1 MPDLPGAP
9 QSKEDTAQTMQRLR
23 ALQRMTIAI
32 ASNLDLSQIVQTVT
46 DAATE
51 LTGARFGA
59 FFYNIVNADGEAFQL
74 FTLSGAP
81 REAFERFGLPRKT
94 AVFAPTFDGVG
105 PIRSDDIRTD
115 PRYGLSPLHFG
126 MPEGHLP
133 VVSYLAVPVIS
144 RTGAVLGGLFFGHET
159 PAVFTQ
165 DSQETAEIIA
175 AHAAIA
181 IDNAEILGRAQREAE
196 TIRKAQETSAWLA
209 AIVESSEDAIISKTL
224 TGIITS
230 WNRGAEQLFGY
241 TAEEAIGQSISLL
254 IPEDRLQEEAMI
266 LHRIRRGERTQH
278 YETIRRRKDGRLI
291 DVSLTT
297 SPIRDTDGR
306 VVGAS
311 KIARDITQQR
321 RLAERQR
328 LLADLSDR
336 FSYIDEPSDMSF
348 AAAEM
353 LGRTFGVSRAGY
365 GTVDLRAETI
375 TIERDWNAPGIT
387 TLAGVLNFRD
397 YGSYIE
403 DLKRGKTVVFAD
415 AREDPR
421 TAANADAL
429 AAISALSVVNMPVT
443 EQGDI
448 VALLYLNNAAARI
461 WTDDEILFLRDVAT
475 RVRAAVQR
483 RRAEKELQLL
493 AATLERQ
500 VSERTAELNQ
510 VWRNSRDLLAVIDAD
525 GVYRA
530 VNPAWQVIL
539 GYEPSQIVGRN
550 FAEFVWPEDIDR
562 SRATHETAVQQNLT
576 NFENRFRHQ
585 DGTPRWISWQTTLED
600 GLIYAYGR
608 HITAEKENLKAL
620 RRTEEQLR
628 QAQKME
634 AVGQLTGGIAH
645 DFNNLLTGIIGSLDI
660 LNIRIAQA
668 KFDQLERY
676 IATAQAASKRAAA
689 LTHRLLAFSR
699 RQTLDPK
706 TANINRLIGGME
718 ELIRR
723 TVGPQITVETVAATG
738 LWNVFADVHQIE
750 NSLLNL
756 CINARDAMPDGGRLT
771 IETANRWLDE
781 RAARDRDL
789 PPGQYV
795 TLCVSDTGTG
805 MTPDVIARA
814 FDPFFTTKPL
824 GVGTGLGLSM
834 IYGFAQQSGGQVRIY
849 SEVGQG
855 TMVCLYLPRHSGEE
869 DADEALAAPATA
881 PNAPQGETV
890 LVVDDEPSIRMLI
903 CEVLSDAGYHAI
915 EADDGPSS
923 LKILVSET
931 RIDLLITD
939 IGLPGGMNGRQIA
952 EAARAHRPDLKVL
965 FITGYAENAV
975 IGNGLLPPG
984 MQVLTKPFAMKDLA
998 RRINDAIKQEP
1009 AL

>member
-1 MPDLPGAP
+1 MLEPPAASP
-9 QSKEDTAQTMQRLR
+9 SKEDPAPTLQRLR
-23 ALQRMTIAI
+23 TLQRVTMAI

-51 LTGARFGA
+51 LTGAKFGA
-59 FFYNIVNADGEAFQL
+59 FFYNVVNAEGEAFQL

-81 REAFERFGLPRKT
+81 REAFERFGFPRKT
-94 AVFAPTFDGVG
+94 AVFAPTFDGIGTV
-105 PIRSDDIRTD
+105 RSDDIRTD
-115 PRYGLSPLHFG
+115 PRYGKESPHFG
-126 MPEGHLP
+126 MPKGHLP
-133 VVSYLAVPVIS
+133 VVSYLAVPVVS
-144 RTGAVLGGLFFGHET
+144 RTGEVHGGLFFGHDT
-159 PAVFTQ
+159 PGVFTR
-165 DSQETAEIIA
+165 DSEEMAEIIA

-181 IDNAEILGRAQREAE
+181 IDNAQILNRAQREAE

-241 TAEEAIGQSISLL
+241 TAEEAIGQSITLL

-266 LHRIRRGERTQH
+266 LHRISRGERTEH
-278 YETIRRRKDGRLI
+278 YETVRKRKDGRLV

-297 SPIRDTDGR
+297 SPVRDADGR
-306 VVGAS
+306 VVRAS
-311 KIARDITQQR
+311 KIARDITHQR
-321 RLAERQR
+321 RLAERQH
-328 LLADLSDR
+328 LLAELGNQ
-336 FSYIDEPSDMSF
+336 FSYIDEPSDISF

-353 LGRTFGVSRAGY
+353 LGRTLGVSRAGY

-375 TIERDWNAPGIT
+375 TIERDWNAPGIS
-387 TLAGVLNFRD
+387 TLAGVLHFRD

-403 DLKRGKTVVFAD
+403 DLKRGETVVFAD
-415 AREDPR
+415 ARLDPR
-421 TAANADAL
+421 TAATATAL
-429 AAISALSVVNMPVT
+429 EAINALSIVNMPVT

-448 VALLYLNNAAARI
+448 VALLYLNNATPRD
-461 WTDDEILFLRDVAT
+461 WSGDEIAFLREVAG
-475 RVRAAVQR
+475 RVRAAVER

-510 VWRNSRDLLAVIDAD
+510 VWRNSRDLLAVVDAD
-525 GVYRA
+525 GIYRA
-530 VNPAWQVIL
+530 VNPAWQAIL
-539 GYEPSQIVGRN
+539 GYEPSQLVGRHY
-550 FAEFVWPEDIDR
+550 AEFVWPEDLER
-562 SRATHETAVQQNLT
+562 SRTTHETAAQRDLSS
-576 NFENRFRHQ
+576 FENRFRHQ

-608 HITAEKENLKAL
+608 HITAEKENLEIL

-645 DFNNLLTGIIGSLDI
+645 DFNNLLTGIIGSLDL

-676 IATAQAASKRAAA
+676 ITTAQAASKRAAA

-706 TANINRLIGGME
+706 TANINRLISGME
-718 ELIRR
+718 DLIRR
-723 TVGPQITVETVAATG
+723 TVGPQITLEVVAAAG
-738 LWNVFADVHQIE
+738 LWNTFADVHQIE

-771 IETANRWLDE
+771 IETGNRWLDD
-781 RAARDRDL
+781 RSARERDL
-789 PPGQYV
+789 SPGQYV
-795 TLCVSDTGTG
+795 SLCVSDTGTG
-805 MTPDVIARA
+805 MSPDVIARA

-849 SEVGQG
+849 SEIGQG
-855 TMVCLYLPRHSGEE
+855 TMVCLYLPRHLGEE
-869 DADEALAAPATA
+869 EAEDVTSAAATA
-881 PNAPQGETV
+881 AIAHRGETV

-915 EADDGPSS
+915 EADDGPSG
-923 LKILVSET
+923 LKVLESDT

-952 EAARAHRPDLKVL
+952 EAARLHRPDLKVL

-984 MQVLTKPFAMKDLA
+984 MQVLTKPFAMEDLA
-998 RRINDAIKQEP
+998 RRINEAIKQEP
-1009 AL
+1009 VL